1 MDPIVLPSL
10 VSILLIFALTQLRF
24 FFLTHVTLPENCS
37 KAQSLLGVSL
47 INEFKAHKGDRS
59 SPSWTF
65 FAARTR
71 AAARH
76 RRRPA
81 HNLWALSRRRQPP
94 VCLLLFR
101 VTFLFVFAVLLCK
114 NSPLHLCWSLNY
126 TDFPP
131 ASLDFI
137 PFFLGAPELLHTD
150 ATVQGSKPHCKKWH
164 FKTAFISFN
173 VILKVMC

>member
-24 FFLTHVTLPENCS
+24 FFLTRVTLPENCS

-71 AAARH
+71 SRCSS
-76 RRRPA
+76 PA
-81 HNLWALSRRRQPP
+81 QTCTQFMSPKPQETASCLSFTIPRYFFVCFSQCSCAKIAHFTCAEALIIRI
-94 VCLLLFR
+94 F
-101 VTFLFVFAVLLCK
+101 
-114 NSPLHLCWSLNY
+114 PLPL
-126 TDFPP
+126 
-131 ASLDFI
+131 
-137 PFFLGAPELLHTD
+137 
-150 ATVQGSKPHCKKWH
+150 
-164 FKTAFISFN
+164 
-173 VILKVMC
+173 